1 MPRREGEEEEV
12 KRTSA
17 PAVPRRGA
25 LALALLA
32 PACAGAGM
40 SGGGA
45 KSGQG
50 HDLLGAVA
58 PPFSLSDVESGQRLG
73 PDSFQGKVVIV
84 DFWAT
89 WCAPCRESFPV
100 YQRLVDAH
108 QGQLVVLG
116 VSVDEEP
123 SGIAKFKNETR
134 VSFPLLWDEGQVV
147 SNNYRPG
154 TMPTSFILDRN
165 GVVRFIHEGFRS
177 GDDVAIEREV
187 SSLLGS

>member
-1 MPRREGEEEEV
+1 MPGREGQEEV
-12 KRTSA
+12 IRASA
-17 PAVPRRGA
+17 PVLTRRGA
-25 LALALLA
+25 LALIAFA

-40 SGGGA
+40 GGGGA

-58 PPFSLSDVESGQRLG
+58 PPFSLSDAASGQRLG
-73 PDSFQGKVVIV
+73 PDSFPGKVVII

-89 WCAPCRESFPV
+89 WCAPCRESFPA
-100 YQRLVDAH
+100 YQRLVEKH
-108 QGQLVVLG
+108 GGELVVLG

-123 SGIAKFKNETR
+123 SGIAKFKSETR
-134 VSFPLLWDEGQVV
+134 VTFPLLWDEGQVV

-154 TMPTSFILDRN
+154 TMPTSFVLDRN
-165 GVVRFIHEGFRS
+165 GVVKFVHEGFRA

-187 SSLLGS
+187 GSLLTS